1 MTAITHVGLAVP
13 DLDAAIKWYEQVLGF
28 RLLAGPYSFD
38 AGAENKHNMT
48 NDLLGADVKKMRNAH
63 LMADNGV
70 GIELF
75 EFVEPRMHNSESR
88 DYEGFFHIC
97 LIADDIEKLADD
109 IAASGGR
116 RRSDIWNT
124 WENKPYYLIYCEDP
138 FGNII
143 ELYSRS
149 TEMMYGNRD

>member
-1 MTAITHVGLAVP
+1 
-13 DLDAAIKWYEQVLGF
+13 
-28 RLLAGPYSFD
+28 
-38 AGAENKHNMT
+38 MT
-48 NDLLGADVKKMRNAH
+48 NDLLRDTVKKMRDAH

-75 EFVEPRMHNSESR
+75 EFEEPRMPKGESR
-88 DYEGFFHIC
+88 GYEGFFHIC
-97 LIADDIEKLADD
+97 LISDDIERLDDD
-109 IAASGGR
+109 ITAFGGK

-124 WENKPYYLIYCEDP
+124 RVNKPYYLIYCEDP

-149 TEMMYGNRD
+149 TEWMYGNRD

>member
-1 MTAITHVGLAVP
+1 MTAITHIGLAVP
-13 DLDAAIKWYEQVLGF
+13 DLDSAIKWYEQVLGF
-28 RLLAGPYSFD
+28 SLLAGPYSFD
-38 AGAENKHNMT
+38 ASEENEHNMT
-48 NDLLGADVKKMRNAH
+48 NDLLGNHIKKMHNAH

-75 EFVEPRMHNSESR
+75 EFKEPRMPKGESR
-88 DYEGFFHIC
+88 GYEGFFHIC
-97 LIADDIEKLADD
+97 LISDDIERLADD
-109 IAASGGR
+109 IAASGGK
-116 RRSDIWNT
+116 RRSDLWNT

-149 TEMMYGNRD
+149 TELMYGNKN

>member
-1 MTAITHVGLAVP
+1 MTSITHIGLAVP

-38 AGAENKHNMT
+38 ASAENEHNMT
-48 NDLLGADVKKMRNAH
+48 NDLLGDDVKKMRNAH

-75 EFVEPRMHNSESR
+75 EFEVPKMPKGESR
-88 DYEGFFHIC
+88 GHVGFFHIC
-97 LIADDIEKLADD
+97 LIADDIERLADD

-124 WENKPYYLIYCEDP
+124 
-138 FGNII
+138 
-143 ELYSRS
+143 
-149 TEMMYGNRD
+149 